1 MVGEWLGSIE
11 YIRAKYVFASKNTML
26 ARHYRRRIYRIIGR
40 GSLMYDAFG
49 QSRAPSS
56 TIQFSARGLKRHTS
70 K

>member
-49 QSRAPSS
+49 QKSGPELDY
-56 TIQFSARGLKRHTS
+56 TVLCQGFKTQY
-70 K
+70 